1 MQPSSPAA
9 RFSPIVSLII
19 PYNYPLVF
27 HRPSLPPPPAPGH
40 GEPPRAPRGPP
51 PRPRR
56 TKRCRRAGAW
66 REGRP
71 AERAR
76 PSPLCSLPP
85 SLLAEPSGTNLR
97 SPPPPR
103 EEPPSPV
110 SASSPGLARLRLLL
124 SARPPR
130 RRRRAACARRDPREA
145 GKGRAGR
152 AAAAAPAASLMECG
166 SPSCR
171 RRCSPQPLLPV
182 RRWFSSSRAAGGR
195 RAGRRGAE
203 EEGRGKARGCGT
215 AAPPA
220 THWSRR
226 PSTPRRPT
234 PSPSPPMRP
243 RGGAAAPAPRRPM
256 AAELMGARRRQRE
269 GSIKEILLSAG
280 NRCVML

>member
-1 MQPSSPAA
+1 M
-9 RFSPIVSLII
+9 
-19 PYNYPLVF
+19 NWVF
-27 HRPSLPPPPAPGH
+27 RKAMKPMITTQKRVQGPSL
-40 GEPPRAPRGPP
+40 RI
-51 PRPRR
+51 
-56 TKRCRRAGAW
+56 TV
-66 REGRP
+66 
-71 AERAR
+71 
-76 PSPLCSLPP
+76 
-85 SLLAEPSGTNLR
+85 LR

-103 EEPPSPV
+103 EEPPAPG

-130 RRRRAACARRDPREA
+130 RRRAACTRRGPREA

-203 EEGRGKARGCGT
+203 EEDRGRARGCGA

-226 PSTPRRPT
+226 PSPPRRP
-234 PSPSPPMRP
+234 SPLPPTRP
-243 RGGAAAPAPRRPM
+243 QGGATAPAPRRPM
-256 AAELMGARRRQRE
+256 AAALMGARRRQRE

-280 NRCVML
+280 NRCVTL

>member
-51 PRPRR
+51 PPAPPHKALPQSRGLARGASGG
-56 TKRCRRAGAW
+56 AGTAI
-66 REGRP
+66 P
-71 AERAR
+71 
-76 PSPLCSLPP
+76 PLLPP

-103 EEPPSPV
+103 EEPPAPV